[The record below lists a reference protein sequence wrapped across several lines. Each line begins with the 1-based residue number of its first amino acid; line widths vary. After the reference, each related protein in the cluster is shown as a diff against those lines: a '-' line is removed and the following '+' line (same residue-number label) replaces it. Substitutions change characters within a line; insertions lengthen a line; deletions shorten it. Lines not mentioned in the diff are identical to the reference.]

1 MVDTGEV
8 RLACRVSGDPDGG
21 AVILLHALGKTG
33 SDWGR
38 VAEELGRRWRI
49 HIPDLRGHGRSD
61 WPGAYS
67 FELMRDDVAAMIDAL
82 GLERV
87 RLIGHSMGGVV
98 AYLYAMRYPERVE
111 RLVLEDVPLPGP
123 RDRPLPERPEGEL
136 DFDWDVV
143 APLHAQL
150 ADPAE
155 DWQAGL
161 KAITAPTL
169 VVGGG
174 LRSHVPQDQVLA
186 MARRIAKGR
195 MVTVPCGHEV
205 HAARPLD
212 FAAMLNGFLPGRFR
226 G

>member
-1 MVDTGEV
+1 MTDAPARPVVARFCPSPTGNPHVGMARTALFSWAFARHHKGTLVFRIEDTDAARDSEESYQ
-8 RLACRVSGDPDGG
+8 A
-21 AVILLHALGKTG
+21 LL
-33 SDWGR
+33 
-38 VAEELGRRWRI
+38 
-49 HIPDLRGHGRSD
+49 
-61 WPGAYS
+61 
-67 FELMRDDVAAMIDAL
+67 DAL
-82 GLERV
+82 RLERV
-87 RLIGHSMGGVV
+87 TLIGHSMGGIA
-98 AYLYAMRYPERVE
+98 AYLFAMKWPDRVE
-111 RLVLEDVPLPGP
+111 RLVLEDPPPPLP
-123 RDRPLPERPEGEL
+123 RVRPLPDRPDGEL